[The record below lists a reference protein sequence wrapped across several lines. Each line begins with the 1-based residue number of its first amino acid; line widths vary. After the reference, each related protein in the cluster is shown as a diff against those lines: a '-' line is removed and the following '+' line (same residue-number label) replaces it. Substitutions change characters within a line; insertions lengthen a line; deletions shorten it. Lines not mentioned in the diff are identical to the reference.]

1 MSISP
6 APDTRPEAAATPPS
20 RFAVTLIDILDR
32 VEYRRVDLGD
42 RLEPIYRLRYEAYRR
57 EDFIAVNSEEIARD
71 ELDEVPNAMCYG
83 IYIDGKLVSS
93 LRLHLLTAEHRYSP
107 SMTAYPDI
115 LNPMLDQGLRFID
128 PSRFTADRDATLAFP
143 ALPFLTLRLC
153 TMAWEFFD
161 VDYCLSSI
169 RLEHAAFYKRVFGSE
184 QWAGER
190 YLGGGLRF
198 PVYLYAAKC
207 GAIRDR
213 VAERFPFF
221 MSTPAERMA
230 LFGANAPIGA
240 ASFVKA
246 SARTAISEERG
257 AGLDRGTEAREER
270 ERRKVVPLA

>member
-1 MSISP
+1 MSTST
-6 APDTRPEAAATPPS
+6 APNTRSGAAAKPVS
-20 RFAVTLIDILDR
+20 RFSSTLIDILDR
-32 VEYRRVDLGD
+32 VEYRRVDLKD
-42 RLEPIYRLRYEAYRR
+42 VHDPVYRLRYEAYRR

-93 LRLHLLTAEHRYSP
+93 LRLHLLDAEHRYSP

-115 LNPMLDQGLRFID
+115 LNPMLDQGVRFID

-169 RLEHAAFYKRVFGSE
+169 RIEHAAFYKRVFGSE

-198 PVYLYAAKC
+198 PVYLYAARC
-207 GAIRDR
+207 SEIRDR

-221 MSTPAERMA
+221 MSTPAERTA
-230 LFGANAPIGA
+230 LFGANAPIGVT
-240 ASFVKA
+240 SFVKA
-246 SARTAISEERG
+246 TARTAMIAEKRLAADSRSSKNATEPV
-257 AGLDRGTEAREER
+257 AG
-270 ERRKVVPLA
+270 

>member
-1 MSISP
+1 MSTSP
-6 APDTRPEAAATPPS
+6 APDARSQAAATPAS
-20 RFAVTLIDILDR
+20 RFATTLIDILDR
-32 VEYRRVDLGD
+32 VEYRRVDLSD
-42 RLEPIYRLRYEAYRR
+42 RLDPVYRLRYEAYRR
-57 EDFIAVNSEEIARD
+57 EDFIAMNSEEIARD
-71 ELDEVPNAMCYG
+71 DLDEVPNAMCYG
-83 IYIDGKLVSS
+83 IYIDGRLVSS
-93 LRLHLLTAEHRYSP
+93 LRLHLLDAEHRQSP

-115 LNPMLDQGLRFID
+115 LNPMLDRGMRFID
-128 PSRFTADRDATLAFP
+128 PSRFTADRDASLAFP

-169 RLEHAAFYKRVFGSE
+169 RIEHAAFYKRVFGSE

-198 PVYLYAAKC
+198 PVYLYAAHC

-221 MSTPAERMA
+221 MSTPAERTA
-230 LFGANAPIGA
+230 LFGAGAPIGA

-246 SARTAISEERG
+246 SARAAILADARRPGDGDSQ
-257 AGLDRGTEAREER
+257 AREIE
-270 ERRKVVPLA
+270 PAAG